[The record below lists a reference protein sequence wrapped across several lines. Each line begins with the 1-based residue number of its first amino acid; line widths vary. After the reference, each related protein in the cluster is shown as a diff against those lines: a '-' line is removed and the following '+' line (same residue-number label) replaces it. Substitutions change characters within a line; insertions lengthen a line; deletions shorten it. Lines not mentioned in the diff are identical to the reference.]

1 MLRSEH
7 SKREGDQ
14 IIANGGRQDEL
25 DELTE
30 ASHKASHK
38 GSLRQ
43 QVKEKKTMVGDEND
57 QLTRLIERYI
67 VQSKSDSDDQCVKPY
82 IF

>member
-1 MLRSEH
+1 MLRS
-7 SKREGDQ
+7 KYDRRGGDDL

-30 ASHKASHK
+30 ASHKASHG

-43 QVKEKKTMVGDEND
+43 QVKGKTMEGDEDD
-57 QLTRLIERYI
+57 QRTRLIGR
-67 VQSKSDSDDQCVKPY
+67 
-82 IF
+82 

>member
-1 MLRSEH
+1 MMLRSEH
-7 SKREGDQ
+7 GRRGGDDW

-30 ASHKASHK
+30 ASHKASHG

-43 QVKEKKTMVGDEND
+43 RVKEKTAEGDEDD
-57 QLTRLIERYI
+57 QQTRLIGR
-67 VQSKSDSDDQCVKPY
+67 
-82 IF
+82 

>member
-1 MLRSEH
+1 MLISEH
-7 SKREGDQ
+7 GRRGDDDW

-30 ASHKASHK
+30 VSYKASHG

-43 QVKEKKTMVGDEND
+43 EVKGKTVEGDEDD
-57 QLTRLIERYI
+57 QWTRLFGR
-67 VQSKSDSDDQCVKPY
+67 
-82 IF
+82 